1 MKDTFDLRKY
11 LVENKMT
18 ENSRRDTRRRL
29 DGTVLTESR
38 QIVREYSGDRQ
49 EDAVIDFDE
58 LISDGEWL
66 SELGDPDKITLK
78 VLGHT
83 IDIDYESDEEGSC
96 QIDGKPFE
104 TCSAGLLDRLADAIA
119 ERDYRVVSKEGG
131 ESSSL
136 EESTT
141 DPEAIYEDFDETVS
155 DNAFLE
161 SVVGDADSITL
172 NVLGHEVYIDYEA
185 EEDGEGCDVDG
196 VYFTD
201 CDPSLIKKLT
211 GALNRGNYKV
221 VEKDGQSL
229 REGRFL
235 GRRTVSEAKKKGIA
249 KPTWDE
255 VKVWVSR
262 YGDAGAAKRIK
273 ITYPEF
279 VEKCGSPEKALY
291 TIKPSAIRSMDRHNS
306 KMRDRDEKARERR
319 MGNSGDHSRR
329 DIDDRNNREKNGY
342 DNPMIPSETGHFM
355 GR

>member
-18 ENSRRDTRRRL
+18 ENSRKGARRRL
-29 DGTVLTESR
+29 DGTVLTES
-38 QIVREYSGDRQ
+38 YSGD
-49 EDAVIDFDE
+49 
-58 LISDGEWL
+58 
-66 SELGDPDKITLK
+66 
-78 VLGHT
+78 
-83 IDIDYESDEEGSC
+83 
-96 QIDGKPFE
+96 
-104 TCSAGLLDRLADAIA
+104 SAG
-119 ERDYRVVSKEGG
+119 
-131 ESSSL
+131 SSL
-136 EESTT
+136 EESIT

-155 DNAFLE
+155 DNAFLA

-201 CDPSLIKKLT
+201 CDPRLIKKLT
-211 GALNRGNYKV
+211 NALNRGNYKV
-221 VEKDGQSL
+221 VKKDGQVL

-235 GRRTVSEAKKKGIA
+235 RRKTVSEAKKKVA

-273 ITYPEF
+273 IAYPEF
-279 VEKCGSPEKALY
+279 VEKCGSPERALY
-291 TIKPSAIRSMDRHNS
+291 VIKPSAIRSMDRHNS